1 MDVEFTTHNQKRGK
15 GREIFRCRR
24 HIAASHNSHH
34 HLHLTRCTSLNFTL
48 GPALPLHAK
57 FTMWVTVVLMY
68 AERSGALRC
77 SYSRSCLI
85 VVPSRKHEGLGT
97 RELRLCLIVSNSN
110 SEKSINTDRLLAIPC
125 RKQIMNQL
133 ILETRNSLS
142 YSR

>member
-1 MDVEFTTHNQKRGK
+1 MLSSQPTIRK
-15 GREIFRCRR
+15 GEKGERFSVADATLL
-24 HIAASHNSHH
+24 HPNSHP